1 MAQKVQIQLIDDI
14 TDEAADE
21 TVEFSLDGVN
31 FEIDLTTANAEKLRE
46 ALAPYVAAGRRISG
60 SGRRGRGPRVQ
71 RSNRTKEMRAWAAE
85 NGYKISS
92 RGRVSAEIQEAFDKA
107 HS

>member
-14 TDEAADE
+14 TDESADE

-46 ALAPYVAAGRRISG
+46 ALAPYVTAGRRT
-60 SGRRGRGPRVQ
+60 SGRRSRGPRVQ
-71 RSNRTKEMRAWAAE
+71 RSSRAKEVRAWAAE
-85 NGYKISS
+85 NGYQVSS
-92 RGRVSAEIQEAFDKA
+92 RGRVSAEIQEAFDKT